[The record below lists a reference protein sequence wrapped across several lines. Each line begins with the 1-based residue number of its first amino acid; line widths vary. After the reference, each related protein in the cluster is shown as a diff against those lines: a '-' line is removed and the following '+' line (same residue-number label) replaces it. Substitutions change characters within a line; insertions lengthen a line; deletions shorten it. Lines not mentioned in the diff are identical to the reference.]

1 MNPIEI
7 AHSTHLQ
14 ALRSQRVLN
23 TANLDETLMP

>member
-1 MNPIEI
+1 MKPIEI